1 MIFFKYLSLEITS
14 ANYENG
20 ISNEA
25 EINILVWVINT

>member
-14 ANYENG
+14 TLYENG